1 VSVLFYEI
9 RRKYGLYSL
18 FKASIRGF
26 LGRREF
32 ERTLHTHRAVVIQRY
47 ARGWLARVRYR
58 RVIRGIVKLQSH
70 FRRRQAKK
78 ELKKLKVSTVNYSLQ
93 DDFEPPLL
101 GLFMTSVIQE
111 HLNIL

>member
-1 VSVLFYEI
+1 MSVLFYEI
-9 RRKYGLYSL
+9 RRIYGLYSL

-26 LGRREF
+26 FGRREF
-32 ERTLHTHRAVVIQRY
+32 ERRLHAHRAVVIQRY
-47 ARGWLARVRYR
+47 ARGWIARVRYH

-93 DDFEPPLL
+93 DYFEPPLL
-101 GLFMTSVIQE
+101 GLFMTFSVI
-111 HLNIL
+111 